1 MARVE
6 DHLANRVWP
15 RPGHATPPAAA
26 HAASTGAIV
35 TELYPLE
42 AVLAA
47 LFAGV
52 AIGGAVVYAVMHH
65 GGPHS

>member
-1 MARVE
+1 VRIEKLRQAHKLRMKWIHFPLHPDTPQEGRS
-6 DHLANRVWP
+6 LADLFA
-15 RPGHATPPAAA
+15 G
-26 HAASTGAIV
+26 
-35 TELYPLE
+35 E

-65 GGPHS
+65 GGTHS

>member
-1 MARVE
+1 
-6 DHLANRVWP
+6 
-15 RPGHATPPAAA
+15 
-26 HAASTGAIV
+26 V

-65 GGPHS
+65 GGTHS